1 MLGQELG
8 RSVGR
13 LGSRATFVVSYKDER
28 DDESIDAAAAVPMD
42 GFFVFITEAGII
54 AARNSD
60 EVSSVDK
67 MD

>member
-8 RSVGR
+8 RVAGA
-13 LGSRATFVVSYKDER
+13 GSRATFVVSYKDDR

-42 GFFVFITEAGII
+42 GFFVFITEVGMI

>member
-1 MLGQELG
+1 MGVSDAIWRH
-8 RSVGR
+8 RSEIIPPEEPN
-13 LGSRATFVVSYKDER
+13 LDEYV
-28 DDESIDAAAAVPMD
+28 AAAAVPMD
-42 GFFVFITEAGII
+42 SFFVFITEAGMI

>member
-8 RSVGR
+8 RVAGA
-13 LGSRATFVVSYKDER
+13 GSRATFVVSYKDDR
-28 DDESIDAAAAVPMD
+28 DDESIEASAAVPMD
-42 GFFVFITEAGII
+42 GFFVFITEAGMI